1 MKGTVPE
8 DSVPNLYPYG
18 YRWLFKVW
26 NCTRT
31 GLKDWT
37 MKKAFKVVIK
47 WYSVIIKIIKILC
60 TLYQSTANSLISI
73 SPSKIIDR

>member
-1 MKGTVPE
+1 
-8 DSVPNLYPYG
+8 
-18 YRWLFKVW
+18 
-26 NCTRT
+26 
-31 GLKDWT
+31 

-47 WYSVIIKIIKILC
+47 WYFVIIKIIKILC